1 MLPPG
6 LTTASAERD
15 LSLLSRTPEELS
27 WRAAG
32 ASEGFLRVTLPEDLL
47 SSREEPLRETLPLSR
62 DELLRENPPEEELLC
77 RELERLL
84 PTDDGL
90 FSEDLRPTE
99 DLLSE
104 EDLPLF
110 TDERLSDEDLL
121 LSAEDLLREEEDT
134 EDDFLLL
141 SEDEERTELPEL
153 REEEFLEEPELRLD
167 ELLLEELLSEEDL
180 RVVVVVVLPPLSLR
194 VCASIVGAAHK
205 SAPVSNA
212 ANESL
217 EMFITQIFSCPQV
230 RSTAWRTLVN
240 ISMLSPL

>member
-1 MLPPG
+1 ML
-6 LTTASAERD
+6 TD
-15 LSLLSRTPEELS
+15 
-27 WRAAG
+27 
-32 ASEGFLRVTLPEDLL
+32 
-47 SSREEPLRETLPLSR
+47 
-62 DELLRENPPEEELLC
+62 DELL
-77 RELERLL
+77 
-84 PTDDGL
+84 
-90 FSEDLRPTE
+90 SEDLRPTE

-110 TDERLSDEDLL
+110 TDERLS
-121 LSAEDLLREEEDT
+121 EDLLREEDDT
-134 EDDFLLL
+134 EEDFLLL

-153 REEEFLEEPELRLD
+153 REEELLEDPELRLD

-194 VCASIVGAAHK
+194 VCASTDGAAHK
-205 SAPVSNA
+205 SAPASNA